1 MNEFATVPTAY
12 PWQIQRPFTSYPVAK
27 DGVVH
32 IQTPP
37 TQAAGS
43 MGSYSRWVWEGS
55 MFQPK
60 GEGDEVWFG
69 GTWRFDQAVAW
80 SRFMCLAYY
89 SPTDP
94 DIYNLAFRSRGPG
107 QFEVSARRYHS
118 DAGESILVSNLPI
131 PQGKMFDLDVHVKL
145 SATDGK
151 ALTEVFVDSKKV
163 GVSSKRNMVVA
174 KAMGTYQG
182 GLAYYSPENPQQTV
196 LFDWARLS

>member
-1 MNEFATVPTAY
+1 MPTAY
-12 PWQIQRPFTSYPVAK
+12 PWQSSGRSFYPVTK
-27 DGVVH
+27 DGIVH

-69 GTWRFDQAVAW
+69 GTWRFDHAVAW

-89 SPTDP
+89 SPTVP
-94 DIYNLAFRSRGPG
+94 DIYNLAFRSRGW
-107 QFEVSARRYHS
+107 
-118 DAGESILVSNLPI
+118 GESRSLGSALSLRCGGVDPGANLPI
-131 PQGKMFDLDVHVKL
+131 PQGKMFDLDVHAKL

-151 ALTEVFVDSKKV
+151 ALTEVFVDSKSR
-163 GVSSKRNMVVA
+163 GVEQAQHGR
-174 KAMGTYQG
+174 
-182 GLAYYSPENPQQTV
+182 
-196 LFDWARLS
+196 R